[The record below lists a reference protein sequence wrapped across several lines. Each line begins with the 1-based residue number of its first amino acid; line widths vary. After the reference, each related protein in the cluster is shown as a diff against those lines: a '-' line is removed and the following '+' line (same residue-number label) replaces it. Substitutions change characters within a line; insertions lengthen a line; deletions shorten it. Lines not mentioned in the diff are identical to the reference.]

1 MESKN
6 SAEYLDFSLEA
17 DFDGD
22 AKNKLFAIFLCLCY
36 NGIRRTIMTAQKRKN
51 NKKWLWWGAGILILA
66 VVIGGGVLIWRKN
79 DADDKKT
86 EETAVV
92 EKSEK
97 TDPTEIEPETEPVE
111 TMSTGVEKEKV
122 VQYEGED
129 PNTETGLSG
138 VVTYAGVSGEK
149 LMVRVSI
156 DQYLTSGT
164 CELSLKKDGVVIY
177 SDTAGIVGS
186 ASTSTCEG
194 FDILTSSLGANGA
207 TGAGKIEININISA
221 DGRSGAISGEVEI

>member
-1 MESKN
+1 M
-6 SAEYLDFSLEA
+6 
-17 DFDGD
+17 
-22 AKNKLFAIFLCLCY
+22 
-36 NGIRRTIMTAQKRKN
+36 
-51 NKKWLWWGAGILILA
+51 
-66 VVIGGGVLIWRKN
+66 IGGGVLVWRKN
-79 DADDKKT
+79 NTSDKKA
-86 EETAVV
+86 EETTVV
-92 EKSEK
+92 EKTEK
-97 TDPTEIEPETEPVE
+97 NEIAEPEKESEPAE
-111 TMSTGVEKEKV
+111 TTSTGVEKEKV

-129 PNTETGLSG
+129 PNTEAGLSG

-164 CELSLKKDGVVIY
+164 CELSLKKDGAVIY

-221 DGRSGAISGEVEI
+221 GGRSGVISGEAEI